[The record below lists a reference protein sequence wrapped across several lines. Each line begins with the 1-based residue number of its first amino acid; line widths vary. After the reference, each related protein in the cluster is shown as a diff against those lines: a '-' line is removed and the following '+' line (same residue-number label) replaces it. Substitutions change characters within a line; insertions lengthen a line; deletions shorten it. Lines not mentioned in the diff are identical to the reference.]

1 MPERS
6 CMQAPSE
13 DFESMVEESVEALE
27 CGEVALGEVGQ
38 NGVTSLAHTE
48 AHVAAP
54 TLQDAGGPVGP
65 INVEGS
71 VGFEDLG
78 STEVVADSI
87 SPCSETE
94 LHPNAPLAAR
104 MSGGYRAESTQLVR
118 SSQIP
123 SINLMVDLNE
133 AECRRRRRRQLSNLV
148 LISEGVDRDRTQ
160 VEDSVSTSLV
170 SPQSNSRV
178 IREVRATMAIGGELG
193 INFRPDDDLILCLM
207 IENESKEYSQMLERE
222 AEG

>member
-1 MPERS
+1 
-6 CMQAPSE
+6 
-13 DFESMVEESVEALE
+13 
-27 CGEVALGEVGQ
+27 
-38 NGVTSLAHTE
+38 
-48 AHVAAP
+48 
-54 TLQDAGGPVGP
+54 
-65 INVEGS
+65 
-71 VGFEDLG
+71 
-78 STEVVADSI
+78 
-87 SPCSETE
+87 
-94 LHPNAPLAAR
+94 
-104 MSGGYRAESTQLVR
+104 
-118 SSQIP
+118 
-123 SINLMVDLNE
+123 MVDLNE